1 MITMKVCP
9 STCTCTCVC
18 VHVHAGCSLAHVHVH
33 VLWVVVAQWSE
44 HQWLKLEALGSI
56 TSGCPILSL
65 SANLLPC
72 LQKWMIHCIYECSS
86 TGGCYHWCSSTGGCY
101 HQCSSTVW
109 LLSLVLQYSR
119 LLSPVLQYRR
129 LLSLR
134 EKQHR
139 LWDFGESSCIYMHG
153 YKLFNVLCALLRD
166 SIVQYDRDSCPY
178 SSDFNDETQRFAIRA
193 SSGVNLAN

>member
-44 HQWLKLEALGSI
+44 HQWLRLEALGSI

-65 SANLLPC
+65 SVNLLPC
-72 LQKWMIHCIYECSS
+72 LQNWMIHCIYECSS

-101 HQCSSTVW
+101 HMCSSTVW

-129 LLSLR
+129 LLSLI
-134 EKQHR
+134 EKQHC
-139 LWDFGESSCIYMHG
+139 LWDVGS
-153 YKLFNVLCALLRD
+153 LCASTVYYVSCTCTHVY
-166 SIVQYDRDSCPY
+166 SICSMCILVYTCTMYLSL
-178 SSDFNDETQRFAIRA
+178 IHI
-193 SSGVNLAN
+193 